1 MSGIVPGDLPG
12 PDNIVSDSVEKGAAM
27 VTNTLNR
34 FNPFTYMG
42 KSGWLNWVVSL
53 SLTLI
58 IILMFVMGPIMDFVL
73 TQTTDAKVI
82 KDITNVNGVIGI
94 MIPITAL
101 VMGAATVISTGKD
114 KTMEALKKSSTGGY
128 LNM

>member
-101 VMGAATVISTGKD
+101 VMGAAMVISTGKD

-128 LNM
+128 INM